1 MKRKEIVKKNFYF
14 FIVMYILVLEMKILN
29 NIFPN
34 YKRIIVSLVIF
45 LFLTPTFHLID
56 NYVDEKASKFNN
68 NKTENGKE
76 YDNYRSIDKHNL
88 TSSYRQINHGSSCQ
102 KAIAERNNAKETRY
116 IVHSPIE
123 INSEE
128 DFVKFGFPGSGTEA
142 DPYIIENYEVSTGD
156 TEYLENSCGIV
167 IRYVS
172 SFVIIRNCFIQGYEV
187 GISSETRAGGVIVE
201 NCTLLYNQYGVL
213 VHQSGDSLIKNN
225 YSANNSGFGILVSES
240 SNVTIIKNTC
250 ITNGAGSIGVRDNK
264 KIKIFYNN
272 LEKTTNDWAS
282 CLWSSGNSEIV
293 ISDNLINGATSD
305 GLYLERCNNV
315 VISNNNIYNST
326 NFAISYGFEVSN
338 SLIYNNLF
346 CGTGLGGV
354 RIGERGDYNIVFN
367 NSFLKIQDNNEDYGT
382 NTYWYSPTLLVGNL
396 WEDWDGTTN
405 FYSIY
410 GNKIGDIF
418 PRRVASVENDS
429 DSDGMEDAWEIVYN
443 LDDSKADSD
452 GDGLSNLEEYQ
463 WMANPNFNDTDGD
476 GLNDYDEVIF
486 GGCIRDGDFDDD
498 KLSDYEEVKIFH
510 SFPYKKDSDSDGLTD
525 YQEVIVFLTDP
536 IDSDTDGDGL
546 SDYEEIYAYHTDPT
560 KNDTDDDKFNDYDE
574 IIIYGSDPLNK
585 LSNPRAKKI
594 KIVLSC
600 LLSFLVIGSVTTTIL
615 LIKKKQREKIIQLK
629 NEYNKQF
636 LEFNK
641 FKEKI
646 DEYLLQSYSPDNF
659 KEWVNSAKQL
669 DNIIGSYRSKF
680 NLFKVIIGKKNI
692 IEFEKVKREINDFIE
707 KLSQIKTEL
716 ERKITDEYILLL
728 NKILEK
734 KQQLLSDLQQINS
747 YVQKNDYKK
756 IDLDNYN
763 KRIAKVFFEFKEL
776 SNEYLIYAKEIEKID
791 IRNALLSSKIYEI
804 KNIDEQISKEELNAY
819 INQIKIHKKQTFDE
833 FLEIEKEI
841 INQQDLNININ
852 YEKVKKLLEI
862 TDGFRDFFQSKLEI
876 LSKQITNEERKDL
889 LEELQEI
896 ENKRQ
901 EVRDLI
907 YLYPLILLDKKGEEL
922 RKEIDN
928 LFVYS
933 LKGKITESELYFKEF
948 DEKLANWK
956 ENYSRVM
963 NTETVGELSS
973 NGIEQYNELKE
984 KIEEKINYF
993 DSRDVEIERAKEFFK
1008 VLSTT
1013 SEIPLFTLQ
1022 EKLGFEDLN
1031 ELELWLV
1038 ELGSFL
1044 SIRIED
1050 DKLIIVEKITEEIT
1064 HAIDELI
1071 DKFSEWEKTGKG
1083 KKE

>member
-1 MKRKEIVKKNFYF
+1 
-14 FIVMYILVLEMKILN
+14 
-29 NIFPN
+29 
-34 YKRIIVSLVIF
+34 
-45 LFLTPTFHLID
+45 
-56 NYVDEKASKFNN
+56 
-68 NKTENGKE
+68 
-76 YDNYRSIDKHNL
+76 
-88 TSSYRQINHGSSCQ
+88 
-102 KAIAERNNAKETRY
+102 
-116 IVHSPIE
+116 
-123 INSEE
+123 
-128 DFVKFGFPGSGTEA
+128 
-142 DPYIIENYEVSTGD
+142 
-156 TEYLENSCGIV
+156 
-167 IRYVS
+167 
-172 SFVIIRNCFIQGYEV
+172 
-187 GISSETRAGGVIVE
+187 
-201 NCTLLYNQYGVL
+201 
-213 VHQSGDSLIKNN
+213 
-225 YSANNSGFGILVSES
+225 
-240 SNVTIIKNTC
+240 
-250 ITNGAGSIGVRDNK
+250 
-264 KIKIFYNN
+264 
-272 LEKTTNDWAS
+272 
-282 CLWSSGNSEIV
+282 
-293 ISDNLINGATSD
+293 
-305 GLYLERCNNV
+305 
-315 VISNNNIYNST
+315 
-326 NFAISYGFEVSN
+326 
-338 SLIYNNLF
+338 
-346 CGTGLGGV
+346 
-354 RIGERGDYNIVFN
+354 
-367 NSFLKIQDNNEDYGT
+367 
-382 NTYWYSPTLLVGNL
+382 
-396 WEDWDGTTN
+396 
-405 FYSIY
+405 
-410 GNKIGDIF
+410 
-418 PRRVASVENDS
+418 
-429 DSDGMEDAWEIVYN
+429 
-443 LDDSKADSD
+443 
-452 GDGLSNLEEYQ
+452 
-463 WMANPNFNDTDGD
+463 
-476 GLNDYDEVIF
+476 
-486 GGCIRDGDFDDD
+486 
-498 KLSDYEEVKIFH
+498 
-510 SFPYKKDSDSDGLTD
+510 
-525 YQEVIVFLTDP
+525 
-536 IDSDTDGDGL
+536 
-546 SDYEEIYAYHTDPT
+546 
-560 KNDTDDDKFNDYDE
+560 
-574 IIIYGSDPLNK
+574 
-585 LSNPRAKKI
+585 
-594 KIVLSC
+594 VLSC

-629 NEYNKQF
+629 NEYNQQF